1 MFNTTMNRQLC
12 GPQSHVAFGLA
23 FLLSLSGCGPELDPI
38 SEVKTLRIMAVSKTA
53 PYAKPGETVDLQ
65 MLWEDGRAELPDK
78 VESFF
83 GFWCVNPPGN
93 TYSEC
98 LTTPPSVNPPVFV
111 ANQNNFQITIPEDA
125 LRPSPYG
132 PNLPDSGTAFVY
144 YGICAGTLDLSGL
157 SAPAASGEDL
167 GEAYFPKCLDDAGN
181 ELGPDDFIIGY
192 STIFIYEDLRNENPL
207 LTGFRVGGEEVSVDC
222 LDSSCDEPFETPALS
237 ACESGVACLKAC
249 PDDADPVTCPMIS
262 LEALIDPA
270 SAEADELAAI
280 SYGTEVEES
289 IWVSYF
295 SDRGRISPEVKLV
308 NDGTVGWQ
316 SNFSTGIY
324 APSEPGPLRLWAVV
338 RDNRGGVAWLRV
350 PAFVE
355 E

>member
-1 MFNTTMNRQLC
+1 MFTAPTKTLELGRKKQLAC
-12 GPQSHVAFGLA
+12 GLV
-23 FLLSLSGCGPELDPI
+23 LLVSLSGCGPELDPI
-38 SEVKTLRIMAVSKTA
+38 SEVKTLRIMGVSKSA
-53 PYAKPGETVDLQ
+53 PYARPGETVDLH
-65 MLWEDGRAELPDK
+65 MLWEDGRPDLPDK

-93 TYSEC
+93 TYSQC
-98 LTTPPSVNPPVFV
+98 LTTPPSVNPPEFV
-111 ANQNNFQITIPEDA
+111 TNQSNFQITIPDDA
-125 LRPSPYG
+125 LRPSPFD
-132 PNLPDSGTAFVY
+132 PNLPESGTAFVF
-144 YGICAGTLDLSGL
+144 YGICAGTLEL
-157 SAPAASGEDL
+157 AAFGGPPESDANL
-167 GEAYFPKCLDDAGN
+167 GDGFFPKCLDEAGN

-207 LTGFRVGGEEVSVDC
+207 LTGFRVNGEDVEVDC
-222 LDSSCDEPFETPALS
+222 LDSTCTQPFETPDLS
-237 ACESGVACLKAC
+237 GCEVGVACLKAC
-249 PDDADPVTCPMIS
+249 EDDGDPMSCPEIS

-270 SAEADELAAI
+270 SAEPDELAFI

-295 SDRGRISPEVKLV
+295 SDRGRISPELKLV
-308 NDGTVGWQ
+308 NDGTIGWQ
-316 SNFSTGIY
+316 DDFSTELY

-350 PAFVE
+350 PAYVE